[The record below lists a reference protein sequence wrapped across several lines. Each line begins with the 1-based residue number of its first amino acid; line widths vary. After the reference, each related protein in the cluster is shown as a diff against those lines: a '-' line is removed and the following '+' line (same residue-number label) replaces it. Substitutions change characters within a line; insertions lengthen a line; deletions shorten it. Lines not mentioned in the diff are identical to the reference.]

1 MTRAATPPMCFAG
14 MDAAIS
20 DGADVLSLSFGDDH
34 IKPFYQDTIA
44 IGAFNA
50 MKKGIFV
57 SCSAGNSGPDPGFLM
72 NDAPW
77 ILTVGA
83 GTMDRQMQA
92 VVRLGNGQ
100 TFVGESAY
108 QPHGL
113 RPTQLVTP
121 VQHNSSTPECQPLTG
136 VAGKIVVIEDVCDDM
151 VQTGT
156 LVKDSGGAGMVL
168 TGEEEDGNTAY
179 TDAHVLPASYVTYQD
194 GIAIRKYMKSTKNP
208 VGAITFRGTSF
219 SASSSAPAVASLSSR
234 GPSLTT
240 PNIVKPDIIGPG
252 MNILAAWP
260 FKVGPEGEKRQG
272 GGIGD
277 FSDVTFNILSGTSM
291 STPHLSGIAA
301 LIKSEHPDWSPAMI
315 KSAIMTTAD
324 TVRFDGK
331 PVLDEKLKGC
341 RSLRH
346 GRWPCQAF

>member
-44 IGAFNA
+44 IGAFSA
-50 MKKGIFV
+50 MQKGILV
-57 SCSAGNSGPDPGFLM
+57 VCSAGNSGPDPGFLM

-83 GTMDRQMQA
+83 GTMDRQMRA
-92 VVRLGNGQ
+92 VVKLGNGQ

-113 RPTQLVTP
+113 PPTQLVTP

-194 GIAIRKYMKSTKNP
+194 GIAIRKYMKSTKIHEIHQEP
-208 VGAITFRGTSF
+208 GGCHHLPWHIIQRVLI
-219 SASSSAPAVASLSSR
+219 SSR
-234 GPSLTT
+234 RCFLVLSWSK
-240 PNIVKPDIIGPG
+240 PNH
-252 MNILAAWP
+252 
-260 FKVGPEGEKRQG
+260 
-272 GGIGD
+272 
-277 FSDVTFNILSGTSM
+277 T
-291 STPHLSGIAA
+291 
-301 LIKSEHPDWSPAMI
+301 
-315 KSAIMTTAD
+315 
-324 TVRFDGK
+324 
-331 PVLDEKLKGC
+331 
-341 RSLRH
+341 
-346 GRWPCQAF
+346 